1 MATRKYKFKH
11 IAASS
16 GSYVGDA
23 GELILDTST
32 NTLKVSDGS
41 TAGGVTLTTDGTGG
55 GGGSTGDLTITGSTI
70 SSPSNADI
78 TLVPGGTG
86 QVVLNEI
93 KSDDSSAVTIRD
105 SLNVD
110 EYVNATYITA
120 SVTVTGGS
128 VQVTGDA
135 ALNSTGLLL
144 GSGDSSDS
152 DSDHKITFQPTT
164 ENGGSVEIYA
174 VRPTGAQTSD
184 TKFYIPNF
192 GSNSSPVRYF
202 VTTSTDGGGSGQTT
216 GLTGN
221 LDTILGDIGFSGNR
235 LKTSSSNADLELD
248 ANGTGSV
255 VVMSPTFTI
264 KDENFAGSPTIRDF
278 TNDAFDMYNTLN
290 INKKPSGAEGIRVDT
305 YNAGYNVKSTTNSG
319 SSTITNFK
327 FNFAELTNGTEA
339 ERVGTLRFDSGIDN
353 GGSLSQSVN
362 MDFIPTNSGESGNNY
377 YSFREDGLYLGSNV
391 ANIKNFGSP
400 GYIGFDW
407 IRVDGVD
414 VKDNIIT
421 TNSSNADLQL
431 DANGTG
437 AVDILTQV
445 VRIAN
450 LPTSDPSSAGQL
462 WNDSGTLKIS
472 AG

>member
-55 GGGSTGDLTITGSTI
+55 GGGSTGD
-70 SSPSNADI
+70 
-78 TLVPGGTG
+78 
-86 QVVLNEI
+86 
-93 KSDDSSAVTIRD
+93 
-105 SLNVD
+105 
-110 EYVNATYITA
+110 
-120 SVTVTGGS
+120 
-128 VQVTGDA
+128 
-135 ALNSTGLLL
+135 
-144 GSGDSSDS
+144 
-152 DSDHKITFQPTT
+152 
-164 ENGGSVEIYA
+164 
-174 VRPTGAQTSD
+174 
-184 TKFYIPNF
+184 
-192 GSNSSPVRYF
+192 
-202 VTTSTDGGGSGQTT
+202 
-216 GLTGN
+216 
-221 LDTILGDIGFSGNR
+221 IGFSGNR

-264 KDENFAGSPTIRDF
+264 KDENFAGSPQIREF
-278 TNDAFDMYNTLN
+278 TNDAFMMYNEFN
-290 INKKPSGAEGIRVDT
+290 INDKPPGSKGIVVDH
-305 YNAGYNVKSTTNSG
+305 YNDGYKVETVAGTTG
-319 SSTITNFK
+319 SSHITNFE
-327 FNFAELTNGTEA
+327 FDFTDLSSDLNVTE
-339 ERVGTLRFDSGIDN
+339 RKGTLRWNSGA
-353 GGSLSQSVN
+353 GGSGQESVK
-362 MDFIPTNSGESGNNY
+362 MEYIPTTNGESSNKY
-377 YSFREDGLYLGSNV
+377 FSFRKDGLYMGSTL
-391 ANIKNFGSP
+391 ANIYAFGGQSF
-400 GYIGFDW
+400 IGFNY
-407 IRVDGVD
+407 IRVDGID

>member
-1 MATRKYKFKH
+1 MATRKFKFKH
-11 IAASS
+11 IAESAASH
-16 GSYVGDA
+16 VGDT
-23 GELILDTST
+23 GELILDLST

-41 TAGGVTLTTDGTGG
+41 TPGGVTLTTDGTGG
-55 GGGSTGDLTITGSTI
+55 GGGSTGD
-70 SSPSNADI
+70 
-78 TLVPGGTG
+78 
-86 QVVLNEI
+86 
-93 KSDDSSAVTIRD
+93 
-105 SLNVD
+105 
-110 EYVNATYITA
+110 
-120 SVTVTGGS
+120 
-128 VQVTGDA
+128 
-135 ALNSTGLLL
+135 
-144 GSGDSSDS
+144 
-152 DSDHKITFQPTT
+152 
-164 ENGGSVEIYA
+164 
-174 VRPTGAQTSD
+174 
-184 TKFYIPNF
+184 
-192 GSNSSPVRYF
+192 
-202 VTTSTDGGGSGQTT
+202 
-216 GLTGN
+216 
-221 LDTILGDIGFSGNR
+221 IGFSGNR
-235 LKTSSSNADLELD
+235 IKTSSSNANLELD

-264 KDENFAGSPTIRDF
+264 KDENFAGLPTIRDF

-305 YNAGYNVKSTTNSG
+305 YNAGYNVRSTTNSG

-362 MDFIPTNSGESGNNY
+362 MDFIPTNSGESGSNY
-377 YSFREDGLYLGSNV
+377 YSFKEDGLHMGSNV
-391 ANIKNFGSP
+391 ANIFAFGSQS
-400 GYIGFDW
+400 YIGFNY
-407 IRVDGVD
+407 IRVDGID

-450 LPTSDPSSAGQL
+450 LPTSDPNSAGQL
-462 WNDSGTLKIS
+462 YNDSGTLKIS